1 MTITIEL
8 EIEADENCET
18 YSDSLKEAVYLYL
31 LQLIDDDS
39 LDFVVKK

>member
-1 MTITIEL
+1 MTVTIEL

-18 YSDSLKEAVYLYL
+18 YDESLKQAVYEYL

-39 LDFVVKK
+39 LEFVIEK